1 MLCAQRFDVDGV
13 GSQLSAVWLAAQAGH
28 ASTVAWLLQQGAD
41 GGAPGADGRT
51 PLHVACAAGHH
62 ETVRNLLADKGVS
75 LSARAEGGRTPA
87 HCAAEV
93 GQLECL
99 RLVLH
104 EGRRR
109 GKPAVADAMMDLADG
124 HRCVLPFLPASSAIF
139 ASPSGCAQRSRD
151 AGRVVLRGGAR
162 RDGGGAR
169 CGAGLPDRL
178 DRSAGRGAGLRVRPR
193 TSALNGS
200 ANLSRVTHARVV
212 TRQELP

>member
-41 GGAPGADGRT
+41 GGAPGTDGRT

-62 ETVRNLLADKGVS
+62 ETVRNLLASKGVS

-87 HCAAEV
+87 HCAAEG

-124 HRCVLPFLPASSAIF
+124 HRCVLPFLPAPF
-139 ASPSGCAQRSRD
+139 SPHH
-151 AGRVVLRGGAR
+151 LGAR
-162 RDGGGAR
+162 SVREMLDEWYYEAVRDGTGEAHAAER
-169 CGAGLPDRL
+169 DFLIAWI
-178 DRSAGRGAGLRVRPR
+178 GRQAEGQAY
-193 TSALNGS
+193 
-200 ANLSRVTHARVV
+200 
-212 TRQELP
+212 E